1 MSYSKSA
8 DPRVECRI
16 QDALDSIR
24 AAVAASPESAAIRAV
39 ALGGGYGRGEGG
51 ATPDGMPYND
61 LDFFVVMNGKNPSP
75 EVRRLLDAVSS
86 EWRGKLAIDIDFCC
100 VKSMKTLCKDVD
112 TLMIQELFAGSRI
125 IFGDEHIFDDA
136 PRRPFS
142 ELPWTEAARLLL
154 NRGAGLLFAR
164 QRASDPAQADFV
176 RRNLHKAALGC
187 GDAILV
193 VHHDYRRTGTERL
206 EALRKYYEASW
217 LIPAYEAALAF
228 KYAPGTGKEPDY
240 AYQLDCWFRTMA
252 LVATEIT
259 RHIASADAHFSACRI
274 ADAGPRS
281 LKALILSLSS
291 AFVLPELLSPLAVHP
306 RVKLLRLLT
315 TCLENPEHETDTFIR
330 LWKRYN

>member
-1 MSYSKSA
+1 MPYSKSA
-8 DPRVECRI
+8 DPRVESRI
-16 QDALDSIR
+16 QNALDDIR
-24 AAVAASPESAAIRAV
+24 ATLASSPESSAIRAV

-61 LDFFVVMNGKNPSP
+61 MDFFLVMNAQPPSAGL
-75 EVRRLLDAVSS
+75 RSLLDGISAKWGR
-86 EWRGKLAIDIDFCC
+86 ELAIDIDFCC
-100 VKSMKTLCKDVD
+100 VKSLNALYKDAD
-112 TLMIQELFAGSRI
+112 TLMIQELFAGCRI
-125 IFGDEHIFDDA
+125 VFGDKHIFDGA

-164 QRASDPAQADFV
+164 QRASDPAEADFV

-193 VHHDYRRTGTERL
+193 VHHDYRATGTERL
-206 EALRKYYEASW
+206 EALRHYHETSW
-217 LIPAYEAALAF
+217 LISAYENALAF
-228 KYAPGTGKEPDY
+228 KYAPGTQKEPDY
-240 AYQLDCWFRTMA
+240 AHHLDCWLRTMA
-252 LVATEIT
+252 LVATEVT
-259 RHIASADAHFSACRI
+259 RHIASSDAHFSACRI

-281 LKALILSLSS
+281 LKSMILSLCS
-291 AFVLPELLSPLAVHP
+291 APVLPELLCPLAVHP

-315 TCLENPEHETDTFIR
+315 VCLENPEHETDTFIR

>member
-8 DPRVECRI
+8 DPRVERQL
-16 QDALDSIR
+16 QDALDGIR
-24 AAVAASPESAAIRAV
+24 ASFSASPESSAIRAV

-61 LDFFVVMNGKNPSP
+61 LDFFVILNGQNPSP
-75 EVRRLLDAVSS
+75 GLRGLLKSISS
-86 EWRGKLAIDIDFCC
+86 EWHGKLAIDVDFCC
-100 VKSMKTLCKDVD
+100 VKSLKALYRDAH

-125 IFGDEHIFDDA
+125 VFGDEHIFDDA

-164 QRASDPAQADFV
+164 QRASDPNEADFV

-193 VHHDYRRTGTERL
+193 VHHDYRRTGSERL
-206 EALRKYYEASW
+206 EALRKYFEASW
-217 LIPAYEAALAF
+217 LIPAYEDALAF

-240 AYQLDCWFRTMA
+240 AYHLDCWERTMT

-281 LKALILSLSS
+281 LKSIILSILS
-291 AFVLPELLSPLAVHP
+291 APALPSLLSPLAVHP

-315 TCLENPEHETDTFIR
+315 TCLEDPGHETDTFIR

>member
-8 DPRVECRI
+8 DPRVERLV
-16 QDALDSIR
+16 QDALDGIR
-24 AAVAASPESAAIRAV
+24 ASIAASPESSAIRAV
-39 ALGGGYGRGEGG
+39 VLGGGYGRGEGG

-61 LDFFVVMNGKNPSP
+61 MDFFVVMNGRKPSP
-75 EVRRLLDAVSS
+75 GLRGLLNSISS
-86 EWRGKLAIDIDFCC
+86 EWHGKLAIDIDFCC
-100 VKSMKTLCKDVD
+100 VKSMKALCKDAD
-112 TLMIQELFAGSRI
+112 TLMIQELFAGRRI

-136 PRRPFS
+136 PCRPFS

-164 QRASDPAQADFV
+164 QRASDPSQADFV

-206 EALRKYYEASW
+206 EALRKYREASW
-217 LIPAYEAALAF
+217 LVPAYEDALSF

-240 AYQLDCWFRTMA
+240 AQHLECWFRTMA
-252 LVATEIT
+252 LVTTEIT
-259 RHIASADAHFSACRI
+259 RHIASSDAYFSACRI

-281 LKALILSLSS
+281 LKAL
-291 AFVLPELLSPLAVHP
+291 LLSFYSAPILPSLLFPLAVHP

-315 TCLENPEHETDTFIR
+315 TCLENPEHETGTFIR